1 MLAPVHLRPTID
13 IHCKDDLSLQ
23 IKMDGDT
30 DQHVSAEFLTVE
42 LLRRVL
48 F

>member
-13 IHCKDDLSLQ
+13 IHCK
-23 IKMDGDT
+23 DGDT